1 METDQILSRT
11 SLKPTAPEFVPSST
25 TAPDMIAVGKEARPL
40 PEKLAEAEAEAGTES
55 PEDSDDDVH
64 VVLRT
69 DATSA
74 LFRPPPM
81 QHRDTVDSLADSI
94 ASTDSDR
101 DSPVRDKDDSANLGD
116 RSDTGSEAGS
126 DDMPQVALKPAAEA
140 APATGADDELP
151 PFEAPD
157 DELSRRIVDQVEF
170 YFSDVNITKDA
181 FLLKHVK
188 RNKEGYV
195 SLKLISSFKRVK
207 HLARD
212 WRVVAYALK
221 QSTKLEI
228 NEAGTKLRRV
238 DPLPAYDQTTPSRTV
253 VAINLPHDKPTIESV
268 AELFRCCGDIAL
280 VRILRPGNPIP
291 ADVRAFVA
299 KHPEM
304 HGVVSALVEFV
315 RTESAMTA
323 VAKRDWDWRYAA
335 GDLSGMRVLELNAP
349 VVPAAPPKKRAASKK
364 NILGKE
370 PQGEYTSCPSGSE
383 AEAERYLRSL
393 GSLPRRG
400 SSPLDCLPGKHWLQR
415 RYSRDSGC
423 EDGYHGY
430 HRAPS
435 SGSLYGSGSEYSRSR
450 SNSAA
455 SFDLSGVGP
464 GVGPG
469 GRRLSAG
476 WDSGS
481 ESCCSGRSSRSNSA
495 AFIMDSVPHGL
506 QGLHGVTALR
516 RCSTGKD
523 SDSDG
528 YGSFRSRKSSAG
540 SDMSSLGS
548 RRDSGAST
556 GPCYIG
562 GRRGSAASTGSG
574 TLDEEVYLGGRRGS
588 GHQGG
593 HHLEHQLL
601 RRMAALGLGGE
612 HHGGHHHGHHHHH
625 DCCSC
630 SCQHHHDSH
639 HQPTPPGMG
648 PHHAPPSPHGPHG
661 LHGGQHHGPQGFMAR
676 RNSAELS
683 RKPAVLLA
691 AAAAA
696 AASASQ
702 PAGDR
707 GEHTAVRRLSGAG
720 IPENIMRMPRGPDG
734 GRGFSRE
741 NDIPEVC

>member
-11 SLKPTAPEFVPSST
+11 SLKPTAPEFVPSGAMEAVKEVP
-25 TAPDMIAVGKEARPL
+25 APD
-40 PEKLAEAEAEAGTES
+40 S

-64 VVLRT
+64 VVLRST
-69 DATSA
+69 GEVPF
-74 LFRPPPM
+74 LPPPM
-81 QHRDTVDSLADSI
+81 QHRDTADSF
-94 ASTDSDR
+94 ASTDSER
-101 DSPVRDKDDSANLGD
+101 SVDSPVRDKDDSANLGD
-116 RSDTGSEAGS
+116 RSDSGSDAGASDAEDRKVAVSKEAG
-126 DDMPQVALKPAAEA
+126 KEPAAGGGA
-140 APATGADDELP
+140 GADDDLP
-151 PFEAPD
+151 PFEPPD
-157 DELSRRIVDQVEF
+157 EELSRRIVDQVEF

-207 HLARD
+207 HIARD
-212 WRVVAYALK
+212 WRVVAHALK

-315 RTESAMTA
+315 RTESALAA

-335 GDLSGMRVLELNAP
+335 GDLSAMRVLELNAP
-349 VVPAAPPKKRAASKK
+349 PATAPPPKKRAANKK

-370 PQGEYTSCPSGSE
+370 PQSEYASGSE
-383 AEAERYLRSL
+383 AEAERYIRSL
-393 GSLPRRG
+393 QQRRG
-400 SSPLDCLPGKHWLQR
+400 SSPLDCQPGKHWLQR

-423 EDGYHGY
+423 EDGYYGY

-455 SFDLSGVGP
+455 SFDLPLGTALGP
-464 GVGPG
+464 
-469 GRRLSAG
+469 RRMSAG

-495 AFIMDSVPHGL
+495 AFILDGVHG
-506 QGLHGVTALR
+506 HTALR
-516 RCSTGKD
+516 RCSGKD

-528 YGSFRSRKSSAG
+528 YGSFRSRKSSGG
-540 SDMSSLGS
+540 SDLSGS
-548 RRDSGAST
+548 RRDSGASNMS
-556 GPCYIG
+556 GPC
-562 GRRGSAASTGSG
+562 
-574 TLDEEVYLGGRRGS
+574 YLGGRRGS
-588 GHQGG
+588 GASTGSGVLEEEVYLGRRGSGHHPGG

-612 HHGGHHHGHHHHH
+612 HHGHGHHHHH

-630 SCQHHHDSH
+630 SCSRPPPLHDL
-639 HQPTPPGMG
+639 
-648 PHHAPPSPHGPHG
+648 HHAPASPGHGHGPAG
-661 LHGGQHHGPQGFMAR
+661 FGPR
-676 RNSAELS
+676 RGSGDLS
-683 RKPAVLLA
+683 RKPAVLFA

-696 AASASQ
+696 AASAAQ
-702 PAGDR
+702 PGGA

-720 IPENIMRMPRGPDG
+720 VPENIMRMPRGPDG
-734 GRGFSRE
+734 GRGFTRE

>member
-11 SLKPTAPEFVPSST
+11 SLKPTAPEFVPSSAPT
-25 TAPDMIAVGKEARPL
+25 ATAP
-40 PEKLAEAEAEAGTES
+40 AGTMDAVKEVPVPDS
-55 PEDSDDDVH
+55 PDDSDDDVH
-64 VVLRT
+64 VVLRPT
-69 DATSA
+69 GEVP
-74 LFRPPPM
+74 FRPPPM
-81 QHRDTVDSLADSI
+81 QHRDTTDSL
-94 ASTDSDR
+94 ASTDSER
-101 DSPVRDKDDSANLGD
+101 SVDSPVRDKDDSANLGD
-116 RSDTGSEAGS
+116 RSDSGSEAGVS
-126 DDMPQVALKPAAEA
+126 DAEDRKVVTESNKNSAAN
-140 APATGADDELP
+140 ADDDLP
-151 PFEAPD
+151 PFDPPD
-157 DELSRRIVDQVEF
+157 EELSRRIVDQVEF

-207 HLARD
+207 HIARD
-212 WRVVAYALK
+212 WRVVAFALK

-291 ADVRAFVA
+291 ADVRAFVT

-315 RTESAMTA
+315 RTESALTA
-323 VAKRDWDWRYAA
+323 VAKRDWDWRYSA

-349 VVPAAPPKKRAASKK
+349 PAAAPPAKKRAANKK

-370 PQGEYTSCPSGSE
+370 PQSEYASGSE
-383 AEAERYLRSL
+383 AEGEHQRYIRSL
-393 GSLPRRG
+393 QQRRG
-400 SSPLDCLPGKHWLQR
+400 SSPLDCQPGKHWLQR

-423 EDGYHGY
+423 EDGYYGY

-455 SFDLSGVGP
+455 SFDLPVGTAL
-464 GVGPG
+464 GP
-469 GRRLSAG
+469 RRMSAG

-495 AFIMDSVPHGL
+495 AFILDGVHG
-506 QGLHGVTALR
+506 HGITALR
-516 RCSTGKD
+516 RCSGKD

-528 YGSFRSRKSSAG
+528 YGSFRSRKSSGG
-540 SDMSSLGS
+540 SDLSS

-556 GPCYIG
+556 GPCY
-562 GRRGSAASTGSG
+562 
-574 TLDEEVYLGGRRGS
+574 LGGRRGS
-588 GHQGG
+588 GASTGSGVLEEEVFLGRRGSGHHQGG

-612 HHGGHHHGHHHHH
+612 HHGGHGAHGHHHHH

-630 SCQHHHDSH
+630 ACSRPPPPLHDHHHV
-639 HQPTPPGMG
+639 
-648 PHHAPPSPHGPHG
+648 PPSPGGFGP
-661 LHGGQHHGPQGFMAR
+661 R
-676 RNSAELS
+676 RNSGDLS
-683 RKPAVLLA
+683 RKPAVLFA

-702 PAGDR
+702 PSVA
-707 GEHTAVRRLSGAG
+707 GEHAAVRRLSGAG
-720 IPENIMRMPRGPDG
+720 VPENIMRLPRGPDG
-734 GRGFSRE
+734 GRGFTRE

>member
-1 METDQILSRT
+1 METETDQILSRT
-11 SLKPTAPEFVPSST
+11 SLKPTAPEFVPS
-25 TAPDMIAVGKEARPL
+25 AKPDGDPAAVVEAV
-40 PEKLAEAEAEAGTES
+40 PETVPES

-64 VVLRT
+64 VVLRSPGT
-69 DATSA
+69 F
-74 LFRPPPM
+74 LPPPM
-81 QHRDTVDSLADSI
+81 RHRDTTDSLA
-94 ASTDSDR
+94 STSSVDSDR
-101 DSPVRDKDDSANLGD
+101 SADSPLRDKDKDDAANMGD
-116 RSDTGSEAGS
+116 RSDTGSETEDA
-126 DDMPQVALKPAAEA
+126 PRVAVKAAKPAESA
-140 APATGADDELP
+140 ATADDDLP
-151 PFEAPD
+151 PFEPPD
-157 DELSRRIVDQVEF
+157 EELSQRIVDQVEF

-207 HLARD
+207 HIARD
-212 WRVVAYALK
+212 WRVVAHALK
-221 QSTKLEI
+221 QSTKLEV

-315 RTESAMTA
+315 RTESALVA

-349 VVPAAPPKKRAASKK
+349 AAAAPPAKKRAANKK
-364 NILGKE
+364 NILGKHPE
-370 PQGEYTSCPSGSE
+370 DASGSE
-383 AEAERYLRSL
+383 AEEHRYIRSL
-393 GSLPRRG
+393 QQRRG
-400 SSPLDCLPGKHWLQR
+400 SSPLDFHGPGSPVAKHWLQR

-423 EDGYHGY
+423 EDNHGFHY

-455 SFDLSGVGP
+455 SFDLAGVP
-464 GVGPG
+464 TLG
-469 GRRLSAG
+469 GRRMSAG

-495 AFIMDSVPHGL
+495 AFILDGV
-506 QGLHGVTALR
+506 HGVHGMTALR
-516 RCSTGKD
+516 RCSAGKD

-540 SDMSSLGS
+540 SDMSS

-556 GPCYIG
+556 GPCYVG

-574 TLDEEVYLGGRRGS
+574 VDDDGYLGGRRGS
-588 GHQGG
+588 HQGHPG

-601 RRMAALGLGGE
+601 RRMAALGLGGDHG
-612 HHGGHHHGHHHHH
+612 HHGHHHH

-630 SCQHHHDSH
+630 ACSHHHD
-639 HQPTPPGMG
+639 
-648 PHHAPPSPHGPHG
+648 HHAHSPTGPAPAG
-661 LHGGQHHGPQGFMAR
+661 FGPR

-683 RKPAVLLA
+683 RKPAVLFA

-702 PAGDR
+702 PTG
-707 GEHTAVRRLSGAG
+707 GNPEHAAVRRLSGAG

-734 GRGFSRE
+734 GRGFTRE